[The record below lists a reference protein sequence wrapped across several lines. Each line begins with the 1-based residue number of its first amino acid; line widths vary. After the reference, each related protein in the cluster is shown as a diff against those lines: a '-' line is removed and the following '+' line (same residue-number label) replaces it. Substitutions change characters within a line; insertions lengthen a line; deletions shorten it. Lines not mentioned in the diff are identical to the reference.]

1 MASCTH
7 NGGRGRGHYGIDQ
20 LALFLPSVAQVQIQA
35 GLEDDHVVKIYDTIS
50 LPDKN
55 EMFIVMEYCE
65 GGNLLQ
71 WIQRTRRHKLLN
83 QMVRERD

>member
-1 MASCTH
+1 MYTQWRA
-7 NGGRGRGHYGIDQ
+7 GEGALRDQ
-20 LALFLPSVAQVQIQA
+20 PTSSVPPSVAQVQIQA

-50 LPDKN
+50 LPDKK

-83 QMVRERD
+83 QMVRERDEL